1 MGPDMLVIG
10 SRGSKLALAQTTW
23 VKKQIAHRISDLGVS
38 IKVIKTSLDDDTTT
52 SIRSSATV
60 GVFVKEIEQ
69 ALLAEKIDLAVHSM
83 KDVPTRMPAGLEIS
97 AIPEREEARDAF
109 VTNGRA
115 KCLADLPKGSRVG
128 TGSLRR
134 QAQILALYPDLMVM
148 DIRGNIETRLKKL
161 QEGNYDAIILACAGL
176 KRLGMADRITSR
188 LDFSEMLPAP
198 GQGALA
204 IETRI
209 NDRRLE
215 SVAALLDDY
224 TANRL
229 VSAERTFLLQMG
241 GGCNVPVA
249 VHACLKQNL
258 MQIDGLVASPDG
270 KRVVRESIRR
280 DLEKGNQA
288 ATELADMILAH
299 GGRSI
304 LSAITD

>member
-1 MGPDMLVIG
+1 
-10 SRGSKLALAQTTW
+10 
-23 VKKQIAHRISDLGVS
+23 
-38 IKVIKTSLDDDTTT
+38 
-52 SIRSSATV
+52 
-60 GVFVKEIEQ
+60 
-69 ALLAEKIDLAVHSM
+69 
-83 KDVPTRMPAGLEIS
+83 
-97 AIPEREEARDAF
+97 
-109 VTNGRA
+109 
-115 KCLADLPKGSRVG
+115 
-128 TGSLRR
+128 
-134 QAQILALYPDLMVM
+134 MVM

-209 NDRRLE
+209 NDRRIE

-229 VSAERTFLLQMG
+229 VSAERTFLLHMG

-249 VHACLKQNL
+249 VHACVKQNL

-288 ATELADMILAH
+288 ATELAEMILAH
-299 GGRSI
+299 GGRSV